1 MNSQST
7 RELRSDRHQQGVAL
21 VVGMVFLVALSLT
34 AIIAMNRTILQE
46 RMTGAYRAEQ
56 IAYAGA
62 EAALR
67 AGEWSLWQY
76 PLVRNLTSPPVPLP
90 GQDLD
95 CLVVCAGEGRYRD
108 GQTTKLQS
116 FKGEAAGTLNTSAQ
130 NAYIGMVRNDG
141 FLAAGEGSQAA
152 YPPVVFRE
160 ALGKEPPDESL
171 VIGQSGLEG
180 SLLYF
185 RLTARGYGPTP
196 DVQRSVQSTFSLVR

>member
-1 MNSQST
+1 MPNQAT
-7 RELRSDRHQQGVAL
+7 RTIYGAKHQDGVAL

-76 PLVRNLTSPPVPLP
+76 PMVRNLKSPPVALP
-90 GQDLD
+90 GDPLD
-95 CLVVCAGEGRYRD
+95 CLIVCAGEGRYPD
-108 GQTTKLQS
+108 GQVTKLS
-116 FKGEAAGTLNTSAQ
+116 TFKTVGAGTIDTDSQ
-130 NAYIGMVRNDG
+130 NAYRGMVRNDG

-152 YPPVVFRE
+152 YAPVVFRE
-160 ALGKEPPDESL
+160 ALGDPPPPESFG
-171 VIGQSGLEG
+171 IGQSGLDG
-180 SLLYF
+180 TLTYY
-185 RLTARGYGPTP
+185 RLTARGFGPTP
-196 DVQRSVQSTFSLVR
+196 DVERNVQSTFSLIR